1 MVPDLWDAAAHSL
14 KYQIEESESTQPRPR
29 GIMEKWRKVHRCTSI
44 NKQGKPCGAAATPGG
59 LCFFHANPKQTV
71 ELGRL
76 GGRRNGRRASEL
88 EPLPDLVS
96 VERVRQANERII
108 AGVHAGT
115 LHPRVAAVLTQA
127 LSLQLRVLEKTAL
140 EQQLAET
147 RQELALMRE
156 ELEKSNRELSEIP
169 K

>member
-1 MVPDLWDAAAHSL
+1 
-14 KYQIEESESTQPRPR
+14 
-29 GIMEKWRKVHRCTSI
+29 MEKWRRVHRCTSI

-76 GGRRNGRRASEL
+76 GGRRNGRRPSEL
-88 EPLPDLVS
+88 DPLPELVS

-108 AGVHAGT
+108 ADVHAGT
-115 LHPRVAAVLTQA
+115 LHPRAAAVLTQA
-127 LSLQLRVLEKTAL
+127 LNLQLRVLEKTVL
-140 EQQLAET
+140 EQQLAEM
-147 RQELALMRE
+147 RQALALMRE
-156 ELEKSNRELSEIP
+156 EVEKSNHDRLEIA